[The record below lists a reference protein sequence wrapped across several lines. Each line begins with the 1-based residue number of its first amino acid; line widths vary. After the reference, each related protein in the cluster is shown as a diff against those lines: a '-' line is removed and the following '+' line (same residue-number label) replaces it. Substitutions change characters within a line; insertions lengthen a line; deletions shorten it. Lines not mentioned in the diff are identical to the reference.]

1 MWLSLA
7 SISAWKKELTALHW
21 TWLSILDWFTDL
33 RSKLRVHMLAQ
44 IKNSFFEASVNCHCC
59 FHHSAWGEWISL
71 NLNISSLWY
80 ILWGR
85 EWRHYRPY
93 WDEAIHQKSLCL
105 ALWKIRQYKAMSP
118 FILWN
123 INHDSSI
130 KNYLPFFNSI
140 FSQSGEYFPSACMID
155 IDLDRFL
162 SDGDLVTP
170 WNAPWDSEASDL
182 QLPKE
187 ATNLSVLP
195 QKNVCL
201 LASQVSLLLFQL
213 LNQIE
218 SLLK

>member
-1 MWLSLA
+1 MCVSLA

-130 KNYLPFFNSI
+130 KNYLPFFQFNFQSVRRI
-140 FSQSGEYFPSACMID
+140 LPFSKRDRYWPGSLSVWRWLGNALECTVGFRSVWPSA
-155 IDLDRFL
+155 
-162 SDGDLVTP
+162 
-170 WNAPWDSEASDL
+170 SERSHKFECLASE
-182 QLPKE
+182 K
-187 ATNLSVLP
+187 
-195 QKNVCL
+195 CL
-201 LASQVSLLLFQL
+201 LACFSG
-213 LNQIE
+213 
-218 SLLK
+218 

>member
-1 MWLSLA
+1 
-7 SISAWKKELTALHW
+7 
-21 TWLSILDWFTDL
+21 
-33 RSKLRVHMLAQ
+33 MLAQ
-44 IKNSFFEASVNCHCC
+44 IKDSFIEASVNCHCC

-105 ALWKIRQYKAMSP
+105 ALWKKGNTRQCHHSFYETLIMIQVLK
-118 FILWN
+118 I
-123 INHDSSI
+123 I
-130 KNYLPFFNSI
+130 YLFFNSI
-140 FSQSGEYFPSACMID
+140 FSQSGEYYPSANVID